1 MDAVFSRISNTTMT
15 ENLNLAQL
23 AQQLSPQALA
33 LTAANAGKNKAEYE
47 KLKQAVYSAQINLN
61 NFAPSQID
69 LRSFAWQLEGKDRN
83 WWWQLQ
89 ALPFLNWYVSSYQL
103 QSAEEQQS
111 FLQFCL
117 SAFECW
123 CLNAEHNANSPL
135 NWHDHATAFR
145 LRNLVNWFT
154 HCVYNQLDNGFAS
167 DKRLQSFTV
176 LLNKHLCWLAEDTN
190 YSEHTNHGFDQ
201 ALVMY
206 TVALSLPN
214 AGLEQFLQLGK
225 SRLIAELKHA
235 FTDEGVHKEN
245 SPGYQK
251 FMLGRVKTLV
261 NLDSLGDTEVSSLA
275 KDYVEKAEAFLKA
288 LTLPNGELPM
298 IGDTKANEQ
307 GIMAGA
313 SERFVIFDYS
323 KSGYVIVKG
332 KSYQEKDFYLLIK
345 NTHESQYHRHDDDL
359 SIFLF
364 YDGEEVLTDGGL
376 GSHNEKDARRIKL
389 RSGKAHNT
397 PYIQGRDAER
407 RMAKLKQK
415 PVLTVKYGSITG
427 VSFCYGVKMTRT
439 IDINNICD
447 GEIIIH
453 DECEGLGADNL
464 AINFITPFASVKV
477 EDKAF
482 TIQSATGRQVVFNNI
497 NGHLASSYIEQDY
510 SGRSIKYGEYIVA
523 RIFGWLS
530 NGQVTSTKVKFC

>member
-1 MDAVFSRISNTTMT
+1 MT

-33 LTAANAGKNKAEYE
+33 QSAANAGKNKAEYE
-47 KLKQAVYSAQINLN
+47 KLKQAFYSAQVNLN
-61 NFAPSQID
+61 KFAPSPID

-167 DKRLQSFTV
+167 DKRLQPFTA

-206 TVALSLPN
+206 TVALYLPN
-214 AGLEQFLQLGK
+214 AGMEQFLQLGK

-261 NLDSLGDTEVSSLA
+261 NLDSLGDIEVSSLA

-288 LTLPNGELPM
+288 LTLPNGELPL
-298 IGDTKANEQ
+298 IGDTQAGDR
-307 GIMAGA
+307 GILDRNDGV
-313 SERFVIFDYS
+313 SLEIFDYS
-323 KSGYVIVKG
+323 GSGYVVIKG
-332 KSYQEKDFYLLIK
+332 LTNENKAYYFLLK
-345 NTHESQYHRHDDDL
+345 NSHQSNYHRHDDDL
-359 SIFLF
+359 MLYLWF
-364 YDGEEVLTDGGL
+364 DGEVILGDGGL
-376 GSHNEKDARRIKL
+376 YSHNEKCEL
-389 RSGKAHNT
+389 RKFFRSHLAHNV
-397 PYIQGRDAER
+397 PFINEKAVRDR
-407 RMAKLKQK
+407 AKLSAHPELCIDNTISLIKATSHMFGVKITREVDYSNIQDGILKVMDNAEYLNLSTNHFIGPDFK
-415 PVLTVKYGSITG
+415 PVQLDVNKFRFESDRNYCSIEYEEALGLQVVSGVNQKSEHISIYSNRYNEKISTFR
-427 VSFCYGVKMTRT
+427 VSFSHERGANAV
-439 IDINNICD
+439 IDFGALGCK
-447 GEIIIH
+447 
-453 DECEGLGADNL
+453 DE
-464 AINFITPFASVKV
+464 
-477 EDKAF
+477 
-482 TIQSATGRQVVFNNI
+482 
-497 NGHLASSYIEQDY
+497 
-510 SGRSIKYGEYIVA
+510 
-523 RIFGWLS
+523 
-530 NGQVTSTKVKFC
+530 

>member
-1 MDAVFSRISNTTMT
+1 MT

-123 CLNAEHNANSPL
+123 CLYAEHNANSPL

-214 AGLEQFLQLGK
+214 AGMEQFLQLGK

-261 NLDSLGDTEVSSLA
+261 NLDSLGDIEVSSLA

-298 IGDTKANEQ
+298 IGDTQAGNT
-307 GIMAGA
+307 GILDRNDSG
-313 SERFVIFDYS
+313 SLEVFDYS
-323 KSGYVIVKG
+323 DSGYVVIKG
-332 KSYQEKDFYLLIK
+332 FTKENKAYYFLIK
-345 NTHESQYHRHDDDL
+345 NGHLSNYHRHDDDL
-359 SIFLF
+359 MLYLWF
-364 YDGEEVLTDGGL
+364 DGEVILGDGGL
-376 GSHNEKDARRIKL
+376 YSHNEKCEL
-389 RSGKAHNT
+389 RKFFRSHFAHNL
-397 PYIQGRDAER
+397 PFIQAKAVRDKS
-407 RMAKLKQK
+407 KLSSSSK
-415 PVLTVKYGSITG
+415 LSIDSENNLIKASSYMFG
-427 VSFCYGVKMTRT
+427 VNITREVDYSNVQNGILKV
-439 IDINNICD
+439 IDS
-447 GEIIIH
+447 
-453 DECEGLGADNL
+453 ADNL
-464 AINFITPFASVKV
+464 NLNTNHFIGPGYKPVQLDVNKFKFESDRNYCSIEYEEAL
-477 EDKAF
+477 
-482 TIQSATGRQVVFNNI
+482 GLQVV
-497 NGHLASSYIEQDY
+497 NGIGQKTECISIY
-510 SGRSIKYGEYIVA
+510 SNRYNEKISTFRVMFSHESEARA
-523 RIFGWLS
+523 RIVFGAL
-530 NGQVTSTKVKFC
+530 

>member
-1 MDAVFSRISNTTMT
+1 MT
-15 ENLNLAQL
+15 ENLDLAQL

-33 LTAANAGKNKAEYE
+33 LTVANSGRNKADYE
-47 KLKQAVYSAQINLN
+47 KLKQAFYSAQVNLN
-61 NFAPSQID
+61 NFAPSPID

-123 CLNAEHNANSPL
+123 CINAEHNPESPL

-145 LRNLVNWFT
+145 LRNLVNWLS
-154 HCVYNQLDNGFAS
+154 HCVYHQLDNGFSS
-167 DKRLQSFTV
+167 DARLQSFV
-176 LLNKHLCWLAEDTN
+176 ALLTKHLSWLAEDSN
-190 YSEHTNHGFDQ
+190 YSKNTNHGFDQ

-206 TVALSLPN
+206 TVALSLPY
-214 AGLEQFLQLGK
+214 AGMEQFLLLGK

-261 NLDSLGDTEVSSLA
+261 NLDALGDIEVSSLA
-275 KDYVEKAEAFLKA
+275 KDYVEKAETFLKA

-298 IGDTKANEQ
+298 IGDTKANER
-307 GIMAGA
+307 GVMTDALG
-313 SERFVIFDYS
+313 RLTIFDYS

-332 KSYQEKDFYLLIK
+332 KSYQEKIFYLLVK
-345 NTHESQYHRHDDDL
+345 NTHESHYHRHDDDL

-364 YDGEEVLTDGGL
+364 YDDEELLTDGGL

-389 RSGKAHNT
+389 RSGKAHNA
-397 PYIQGRDAER
+397 PYIAGKSAER
-407 RMAKLKQK
+407 KIANLKQK
-415 PVLTVKYGSITG
+415 PVLSVREGLITG
-427 VSFCYGVKMTRT
+427 LSFSYGVKISRT

-453 DECEGLGADNL
+453 DDFENSGADKL

-477 EDKAF
+477 ENRAL
-482 TIQSATGRQVVFNNI
+482 TIESATGRQVVFTNI
-497 NGHLASSYIEQDY
+497 CGDIVSSYIEQDY
-510 SGRSIKYGEYIVA
+510 NGRSIKYGEFIVS

-530 NGQVTSTKVKFC
+530 NGQTTSTKVKFC